1 MKLSELLAELHEVYN
16 TYGDID
22 CSFERQLNNVL
33 TAETNNVLI
42 HVSVNSDDLKA
53 TDLKFTLKFSG
64 I

>member
-1 MKLSELLAELHEVYN
+1 MKLSELLAELREVYN

-33 TAETNNVLI
+33 TAETDNVLI
-42 HVSVNSDDLKA
+42 HVSVNSDDVKA